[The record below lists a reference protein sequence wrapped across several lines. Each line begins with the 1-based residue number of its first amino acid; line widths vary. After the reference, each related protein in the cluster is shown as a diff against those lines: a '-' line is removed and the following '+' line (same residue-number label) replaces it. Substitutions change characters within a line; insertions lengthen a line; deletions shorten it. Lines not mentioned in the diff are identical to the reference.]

1 MATPEPSA
9 PDEAAP
15 AGAPRRSWL
24 RAALP
29 HMLTAVVAVAAS
41 LAAQAALPRPTPPA
55 GAPPTGVP
63 TLVAPSPLPTP
74 TPTPALAPPPS
85 TDIVRQELIDLH
97 AEDDRL
103 WSAVYLVRAL
113 SQVADAEAMLRANN
127 LERVDQLL
135 IAVDDSLALAY
146 ERADDAAKDPIEQLR
161 REVSALRDDLY
172 LRPEGMDER
181 LATLRQTILALIEER
196 R

>member
-1 MATPEPSA
+1 
-9 PDEAAP
+9 
-15 AGAPRRSWL
+15 
-24 RAALP
+24 
-29 HMLTAVVAVAAS
+29 MLTAVVAVAAS

-55 GAPPTGVP
+55 GAPPTSVP

-113 SQVADAEAMLRANN
+113 SQVADAEAMLRAND

-196 R
+196 H

>member
-1 MATPEPSA
+1 
-9 PDEAAP
+9 
-15 AGAPRRSWL
+15 
-24 RAALP
+24 
-29 HMLTAVVAVAAS
+29 
-41 LAAQAALPRPTPPA
+41 
-55 GAPPTGVP
+55 
-63 TLVAPSPLPTP
+63 
-74 TPTPALAPPPS
+74 
-85 TDIVRQELIDLH
+85 VRQELIDLH

-161 REVSALRDDLY
+161 REASALRDDLY